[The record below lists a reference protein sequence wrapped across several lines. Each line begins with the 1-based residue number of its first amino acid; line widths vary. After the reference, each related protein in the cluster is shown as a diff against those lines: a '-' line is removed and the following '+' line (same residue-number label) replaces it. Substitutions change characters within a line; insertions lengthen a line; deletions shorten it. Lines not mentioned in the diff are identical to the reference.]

1 MKKGLGRGLN
11 SLFGEIQND
20 ELNISSQNNEN
31 NVEISINLLDRNDD
45 QPRKKFD
52 EKALNELADSIKSY
66 GIIQPLIVTKRGS
79 RYLIVAGER
88 RFRAAKIA
96 GIKTVP
102 CIIKDMNDQEIREV
116 ALVENLQ
123 RENLN
128 PIESARAIQELIS
141 RHNLTQEKIAE
152 KIGKSRP
159 AVANTLRL
167 LSLSPEVIKFIEEDK
182 LSSGHARVL
191 VVIENEELQIKIA
204 EMAIKAKLSVREL
217 EKYVKEILNPKVKH
231 EKKEQSLEL
240 KQFANDLQ
248 QKIKTKVTILG
259 NDKKGRILIDYYSQD
274 DLQRLYEFLIKK

>member
-1 MKKGLGRGLN
+1 
-11 SLFGEIQND
+11 
-20 ELNISSQNNEN
+20 
-31 NVEISINLLDRNDD
+31 
-45 QPRKKFD
+45 
-52 EKALNELADSIKSY
+52 
-66 GIIQPLIVTKRGS
+66 
-79 RYLIVAGER
+79 
-88 RFRAAKIA
+88 
-96 GIKTVP
+96 
-102 CIIKDMNDQEIREV
+102 MNDQEIREV

-204 EMAIKAKLSVREL
+204 EIYAKQIDMVMSSDTSEDTLQEYIQADLDNL
-217 EKYVKEILNPKVKH
+217 E
-231 EKKEQSLEL
+231 S
-240 KQFANDLQ
+240 
-248 QKIKTKVTILG
+248 KIKSKDWANPYDGWLE
-259 NDKKGRILIDYYSQD
+259 DY
-274 DLQRLYEFLIKK
+274 